1 MANNTS
7 LAVPISRNYEEA
19 VKVLKERLG
28 VGNSFD
34 IGMRELVIGG
44 RRVAIFFVNGLAD
57 NGMLAILLKDTA
69 RLSLEVEGRLSPD
82 EVFDLLF
89 SHYLT
94 HVQVEPIRTYDEF
107 VDRVL

>member
-28 VGNSFD
+28 VGKSFD

-44 RRVAIFFVNGLAD
+44 RRVAIF
-57 NGMLAILLKDTA
+57 
-69 RLSLEVEGRLSPD
+69 S
-82 EVFDLLF
+82 
-89 SHYLT
+89 
-94 HVQVEPIRTYDEF
+94 
-107 VDRVL
+107 